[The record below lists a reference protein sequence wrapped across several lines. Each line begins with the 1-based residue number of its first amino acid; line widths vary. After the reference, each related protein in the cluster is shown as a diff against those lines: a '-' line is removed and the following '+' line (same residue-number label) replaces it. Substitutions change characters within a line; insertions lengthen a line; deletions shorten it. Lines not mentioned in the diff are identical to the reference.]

1 MSRPRNDSNY
11 PETPVTVTED
21 DSPMGGTVESHPAFG
36 MIGISNVNASGDGVR
51 LFGSRLRGHTG
62 FIKITIHRAERRHTI
77 ARDWYFARETVAE
90 VWLSHSQ
97 LAEMITTPNQGDGVP
112 CTIVRVRG
120 ESIPTFIPT
129 ETESE
134 KIRANVKEK
143 ASKIVADLRA
153 ARARTEK
160 ALEGVPAK
168 VRNAAL
174 AEFDRAITEVGSNL
188 PYYAESLN
196 ESLEHSTAEA
206 KAEIEAFI
214 SGAVRAAGLK
224 SIADNNGMLSL
235 PGPVFEDPKS

>member
-1 MSRPRNDSNY
+1 MARPTNDSDY
-11 PETPVTVTED
+11 PETPVMVTED
-21 DSPMGGTVESHPAFG
+21 DSPMGGIIESHPAFG
-36 MIGISNVNASGDGVR
+36 MIGISNVQASGDGVR
-51 LFGSRLRGHTG
+51 LFGSRLRGHPG
-62 FIKITIHRAERRHTI
+62 FIKLTIYHAERRHTI
-77 ARDWYFARETVAE
+77 ARDWYFARENVVE

-97 LAEMITTPNQGDGVP
+97 LAEMITTPNHGDGVP
-112 CTIVRVRG
+112 CTIVRVGR
-120 ESIPTFIPT
+120 ESVPTFIPT

-143 ASKIVADLRA
+143 ASKIVSDLRE

-160 ALEGVPAK
+160 ALANVPAK
-168 VRNAAL
+168 ARNAAL

-206 KAEIEAFI
+206 KAEIEAFV

-235 PGPVFEDPKS
+235 PGPIEPKP